1 MASLDKII
9 GSCLRGVGAIGSLL
23 VRRNAEGRYEI
34 AVAPLPA
41 LLLVTSAVTCT
52 VQNAEPFRQCVRS
65 NLTLIQEVVN
75 AF

>member
-1 MASLDKII
+1 MAKLNKIL
-9 GSCLRGVGAIGSLL
+9 GNCVRGVGAIGSLL

-41 LLLVTSAVTCT
+41 LLLITSTVACT

-65 NLTLIQEVVN
+65 NLTVIQEVVN